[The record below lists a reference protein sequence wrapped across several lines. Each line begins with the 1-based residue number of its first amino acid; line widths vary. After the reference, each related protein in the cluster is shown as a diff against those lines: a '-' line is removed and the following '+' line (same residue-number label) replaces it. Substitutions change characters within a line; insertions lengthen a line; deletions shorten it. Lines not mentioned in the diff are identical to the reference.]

1 MGGNFNTHG
10 MDFLFPATE
19 LVYLS
24 KFDTNPKKTFDVE
37 NQVSKSV

>member
-24 KFDTNPKKTFDVE
+24 KFDTNSHSCQNILFFTLH
-37 NQVSKSV
+37 